1 MNYSNLTSSKVESR
15 SRNHEKN
22 HFRQP
27 SLEVQGSS
35 SSSITPV
42 KRQRVRL
49 DSNCNGFTNRNGW
62 NNNRSRNATHENGQS
77 LSNLQ
82 NQHQKKI
89 NYRGQ
94 NRTENYFDISTSNN
108 TNIQTRSAELSDL
121 PGYSYDPKSKKYYRI
136 LDNVPGQP
144 SGSTL
149 LHLRRLAV
157 NSEVLKYSNTNNSIR
172 KLNNISLPNALAGLQ
187 IFGSCRRTNLRLI
200 EESRLRS
207 VKQTPSYSSEVLD
220 SWSQRF
226 DSCQFLD
233 VSEDGKTLLGCWS
246 TQRKDIFSGHNQCS
260 RVLSFKVNSNSE
272 QARRHA
278 QLLDENPKKLY
289 DTNGRF
295 ACNTYGLQ
303 FDPLDNGIC
312 LETTNQVLVDM
323 VLAPADRDVTC
334 LLFATASSFYNSI
347 NDKCPPRI
355 VTKCNVHL
363 RPIEFNLS
371 EEGRESMSS
380 PIYNSEWTSTEPIWS
395 LCFNSHH
402 MKICVGME
410 RNARIFNVLT
420 GQNFFVSSGGRNVI
434 SCAFSKDGN
443 NLFFGRK
450 SANISL
456 LDLRMHSNH
465 CVGEFVD
472 SASSD
477 FVHTLCKRP
486 NTLLSENFDGKIKLW
501 DIRTKKEL
509 TQMESGHLNSSH
521 KLPCF
526 VDANEQFIFA
536 VGEDSIVR
544 GWSLH
549 TGELLCVVRSPAV
562 HNQIGASNCGS
573 INGVDFPRVTYSNSW
588 GGRAGNSALIFAVNG
603 DLLVHE
609 LLL

>member
-295 ACNTYGLQ
+295 ACNTYGLLFENVLRFLNFFRLQ

-371 EEGRESMSS
+371 EE
-380 PIYNSEWTSTEPIWS
+380 
-395 LCFNSHH
+395 
-402 MKICVGME
+402 ICVGME

-434 SCAFSKDGN
+434 SCAFSK
-443 NLFFGRK
+443 
-450 SANISL
+450 
-456 LDLRMHSNH
+456 
-465 CVGEFVD
+465 FVD

>member
-1 MNYSNLTSSKVESR
+1 MNHSNLTSSKVESR

-27 SLEVQGSS
+27 PLEVQGSS
-35 SSSITPV
+35 SSTSITPV
-42 KRQRVRL
+42 KRQRFRL
-49 DSNCNGFTNRNGW
+49 EGNSNGFTNRNCWNSNRSW
-62 NNNRSRNATHENGQS
+62 NNPQNEESQS
-77 LSNLQ
+77 LDSLHR
-82 NQHQKKI
+82 HQQKRI
-89 NYRGQ
+89 IYRGQ
-94 NRTENYFDISTSNN
+94 NRSGKHFETSTSNTSPTTN

-121 PGYSYDPKSKKYYRI
+121 PGYSYDPSSKKYYKI

-149 LHLRRLAV
+149 LHLQKLAV
-157 NSEVLKYSNTNNSIR
+157 NSEILKCSNTNNSIR
-172 KLNNISLPNALAGLQ
+172 KFNNISLPNALAGLQ
-187 IFGSCRRTNLRLI
+187 IFGSCRGTNLRLI

-207 VKQTPSYSSEVLD
+207 VKQTPSYSSEVSD

-246 TQRKDIFSGHNQCS
+246 TQRNDIFSGHNQCS
-260 RVLSFKVNSNSE
+260 RVLSFKVYSNSE
-272 QARRHA
+272 QARKHA
-278 QLLDENPKKLY
+278 QLLDENPKKLF
-289 DTNGRF
+289 DTKGRF

-334 LLFATASSFYNSI
+334 LLFATASSFYNSVC
-347 NDKCPPRI
+347 DKFPPRI

-410 RNARIFNVLT
+410 RNARIFNVLS

-434 SCAFSKDGN
+434 SCAFSK
-443 NLFFGRK
+443 K
-450 SANISL
+450 
-456 LDLRMHSNH
+456 
-465 CVGEFVD
+465 
-472 SASSD
+472 
-477 FVHTLCKRP
+477 P

-501 DIRTKKEL
+501 DIRTKKVL

-536 VGEDSIVR
+536 VGEDLIVR

-562 HNQIGASNCGS
+562 HNQIRVTSDCNS
-573 INGVDFPRVTYSNSW
+573 TNGVDFPRVVYSNSW